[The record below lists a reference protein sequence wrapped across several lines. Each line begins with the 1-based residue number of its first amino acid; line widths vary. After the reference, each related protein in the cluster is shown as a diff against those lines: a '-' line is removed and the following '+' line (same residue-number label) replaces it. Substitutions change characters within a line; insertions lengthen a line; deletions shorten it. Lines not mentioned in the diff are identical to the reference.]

1 MGLKGDN
8 DILKTIIDA
17 VNGISAYLREQAR
30 NVPDESNWGAM
41 QLLPGPVELPTQ
53 DYRPAPPPV
62 AEVVVP
68 LPRQRPYDEGYM
80 LPEPPVEWGRPASD
94 SNTDSVFTIDL
105 IVTNKEGEDF
115 DPEQEITVYIRN
127 DQSEVDITPREWDTD
142 TILSFVRSEKDS
154 LDVSGVLVGEGQ
166 HEPPNDQD
174 TLYQQPW
181 STCASLAMVDG
192 NGHPIGWYHYQYP
205 DWEWY
210 SPWGYDPPTWSP
222 PF

>member
-1 MGLKGDN
+1 MKGDS

-53 DYRPAPPPV
+53 DYRPKPPPV

-94 SNTDSVFTIDL
+94 SNTGSVSTIDL

-115 DPEQEITVYIRN
+115 DPEQEITVYIRK

-142 TILSFVRSEKDS
+142 TLLSFVRFEKDS

-166 HEPPNDQD
+166 HEPPLADYILHDGEYAPESVPPGNCTFRAAAGGIEISAITDKFGHLKGI
-174 TLYQQPW
+174 T
-181 STCASLAMVDG
+181 AS
-192 NGHPIGWYHYQYP
+192 
-205 DWEWY
+205 
-210 SPWGYDPPTWSP
+210 S
-222 PF
+222 